1 MRNRSEH
8 MASEEPPGE
17 YDREDF
23 RPSSIGRTRSGLREP
38 RRPETSFEPAER
50 DTKKSQTRMVLES
63 GHAIRS
69 MQSLYDVAGSRPST
83 IRFIKAALW
92 SSRR

>member
-50 DTKKSQTRMVLES
+50 DTKKSQTRMVLRIGPRNSVGAE
-63 GHAIRS
+63 
-69 MQSLYDVAGSRPST
+69 LVSRYCRVTSKHNS
-83 IRFIKAALW
+83 IY
-92 SSRR
+92 